1 MRRPGAAA
9 FARRAGG
16 ARGPRLVL
24 PVRLAAAAIVV
35 LGAASA
41 RAARVEPL
49 EWTARL
55 EAIGDLK
62 PTTPD
67 EMRNRVTAELAT
79 WIKVVDEAKIPKQ

>member
-9 FARRAGG
+9 FARRVGG

-55 EAIGDLK
+55 EAIGASELFPDDSLASLDSDL
-62 PTTPD
+62 
-67 EMRNRVTAELAT
+67 AAHLA
-79 WIKVVDEAKIPKQ
+79 DLSAKR